1 VSSGGPRRLLD
12 ALSAPAHAQQVSDGS
27 RITSVER
34 TAPRVVAGRGL
45 ITRVTVETDRLFEP
59 ALRDRNGALI
69 HVTVKTRRLIYGN
82 IDLGAYPKGNA
93 ARPQSAKGVR
103 LRAVAR

>member
-1 VSSGGPRRLLD
+1 MSALLRTRD
-12 ALSAPAHAQQVSDGS
+12 AA
-27 RITSVER
+27 
-34 TAPRVVAGRGL
+34 RVGL
-45 ITRVTVETDRLFEP
+45 IVAAPDRLFEP

-93 ARPQSAKGVR
+93 ARTQSA
-103 LRAVAR
+103 